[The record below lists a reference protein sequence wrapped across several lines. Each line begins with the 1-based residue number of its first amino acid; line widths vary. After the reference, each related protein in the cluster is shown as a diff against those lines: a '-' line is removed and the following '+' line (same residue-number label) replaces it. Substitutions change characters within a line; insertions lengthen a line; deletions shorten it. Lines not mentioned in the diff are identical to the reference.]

1 MGLRMSIAGTS
12 GSKAG
17 QTFAERTRMRGDALV
32 GQRSL
37 STCSTWHGPGLEK
50 LMECSH
56 HVAQKRLPGAM
67 S

>member
-37 STCSTWHGPGLEK
+37 STGSALGTVLG
-50 LMECSH
+50 
-56 HVAQKRLPGAM
+56 
-67 S
+67 